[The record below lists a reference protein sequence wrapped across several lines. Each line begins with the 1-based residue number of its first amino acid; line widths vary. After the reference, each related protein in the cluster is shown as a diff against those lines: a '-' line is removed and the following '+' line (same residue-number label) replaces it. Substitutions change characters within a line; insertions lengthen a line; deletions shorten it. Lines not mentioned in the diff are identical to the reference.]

1 MATVT
6 VENDV
11 MVFTHNSFSAAFSAA
26 REAEASGK
34 IVKYDGIEYKV
45 LDVRYDLIC
54 IIRHK

>member
-1 MATVT
+1 MATLT

-11 MVFTHNSFSAAFSAA
+11 MVFTHTSFSAAFSAA

-34 IVKYDGIEYKV
+34 IVKYDGIEYHV
-45 LDVRYDLIC
+45 LDTDYDLVC

>member
-26 REAEASGK
+26 RQAEASGK
-34 IVKYDGIEYKV
+34 IVKYDGVEYAIY
-45 LDVRYDLIC
+45 DVHYDLLC